1 MVAEV
6 QLLQKIPFF
15 LNEMEKEKKKNHYK
29 KCTVIQQPLSEK

>member
-15 LNEMEKEKKKNHYK
+15 LNEMEKEKKKNTIK
-29 KCTVIQQPLSEK
+29 SVL

>member
-15 LNEMEKEKKKNHYK
+15 LNEMEKEKKKTTIK
-29 KCTVIQQPLSEK
+29 SVL

>member
-15 LNEMEKEKKKNHYK
+15 LNEMEKEKKKHYK